1 MAEYFPST
9 INILGTEIEVL
20 TLVVTILII
29 TIGISVATIVKLTIT
44 RLLGKY
50 IPDPTEILIKR
61 ILYWGI
67 IAVTVFSAFGNL
79 GVDFTG
85 VLLAGGIIGIVIGF
99 ATQSI
104 VANLI
109 SGIFLQ
115 LDRAVKI
122 GDPVEVVDMGVSG
135 IMKEIT
141 AFSTRIRRWDGV
153 LIRIPNDKIFTS
165 QLRNFYGHIA
175 RRVEVTVGIA
185 YKEDASAAIQLIQD
199 MASRNPKIFAE
210 PAPQV
215 MVWELADSSVNI
227 LIKVWT
233 VSQEWFPVR
242 IEIMGLLKDL
252 LDNAGIEIPF
262 PHRTL
267 WFGES
272 KDGTKDTLQVAVKE
286 ANEETKATLVSA
298 STRREESEVISRKD
312 KDVSAEDD
320 SSGAD
325 GF

>member
-1 MAEYFPST
+1 MAELFPPT
-9 INILGTEIEVL
+9 INILGTEIEIL

-29 TIGISVATIVKLTIT
+29 AIGISVATIVKFTIT

-67 IAVTVFSAFGNL
+67 IAVTVFSAIGNL

-153 LIRIPNDKIFTS
+153 LIRIPNEKIFTS
-165 QLRNFYGHIA
+165 QLRNFTGHIA

-185 YKEDASAAIQLIQD
+185 YKEDASAAIQLITD

-210 PAPQV
+210 PAPQIV
-215 MVWELADSSVNI
+215 VWELADSSVNI
-227 LIKVWT
+227 IIKVWT

-242 IEIMGLLKDL
+242 IEIMGQLKDL

-272 KDGTKDTLQVAVKE
+272 KDGTKDTLEVAVKE
-286 ANEETKATLVSA
+286 AKGETKATLVPA
-298 STRREESEVISRKD
+298 STTREENEVISRKD
-312 KDVSAEDD
+312 KDASAEND

>member
-227 LIKVWT
+227 LTKVWT

-298 STRREESEVISRKD
+298 STRSEESEVISRKD